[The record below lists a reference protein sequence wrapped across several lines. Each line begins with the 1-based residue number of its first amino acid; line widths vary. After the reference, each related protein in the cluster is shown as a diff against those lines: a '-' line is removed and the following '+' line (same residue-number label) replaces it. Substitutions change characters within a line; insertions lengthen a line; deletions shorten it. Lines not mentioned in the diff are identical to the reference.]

1 MRWAKERLGP
11 ERLEYAYAWRTLL
24 DTGVRIPGGSDAPVE
39 SVRPLLGIYAAVT
52 RQDKD
57 GWPEGGWYPE
67 QLLSR
72 EEALRMYTLDAA
84 YGAFEE
90 DLKGSL
96 EAGKL
101 ADIVVLSRDIMT
113 IPAPE
118 ILETEILMTLLG
130 GKVVFKKEMD

>member
-1 MRWAKERLGP
+1 
-11 ERLEYAYAWRTLL
+11 
-24 DTGVRIPGGSDAPVE
+24 
-39 SVRPLLGIYAAVT
+39 
-52 RQDKD
+52 
-57 GWPEGGWYPE
+57 
-67 QLLSR
+67 
-72 EEALRMYTLDAA
+72 MYTLDAA

>member
-1 MRWAKERLGP
+1 
-11 ERLEYAYAWRTLL
+11 
-24 DTGVRIPGGSDAPVE
+24 
-39 SVRPLLGIYAAVT
+39 VT